1 MVILFVK
8 SNQQHYVFHLN
19 QFRNKLENDPHDFQR
34 EIKLEP
40 WSVNLEHLKNM
51 DIKVPHITMESTAMM
66 TLKYIEYLELK

>member
-1 MVILFVK
+1 MVIFFVK

-19 QFRNKLENDPHDFQR
+19 HFRKKLENDPHDFQR

-51 DIKVPHITMESTAMM
+51 DIKVPHITMESTTMM
-66 TLKYIEYLELK
+66 TLKCIEYLELK